1 MKSKKPDFI
10 TEEFYTQALALK
22 QFYANRL
29 DSYILEIST
38 KYEIPFDVARKA
50 VYLGIQKDFDKMVE
64 EKGICT
70 AVWFKAFTDI
80 GDILEEKF
88 DD

>member
-22 QFYANRL
+22 QFYENRL
-29 DSYILEIST
+29 TSYIFEVSL
-38 KYEIPFDVARKA
+38 KYEIPFDVAKQA
-50 VYLGIQKDFDKMVE
+50 VYQGIQKDFDKMKE
-64 EKGICT
+64 AQGEQT
-70 AVWFKAFTDI
+70 ASWFKEFTNI